1 MCKCDKAIILL
12 ILLKSAPKMV
22 CVQIPFLFKT
32 FFYQTH
38 KFFEDKTQFWF
49 WANGGGGIEG
59 LKKRQKWNVEKTEK
73 PFWYRLTSTL
83 LKTERISFTK
93 ISPSHWYHLIGRR
106 SIAVTTNLLSSPPT
120 ILSNKFWV
128 ERWKSPFSSWTSWMM
143 TTVWPDCNIIF
154 HHLTIYINE
163 NLPKSIQNL
172 PK

>member
-1 MCKCDKAIILL
+1 MH
-12 ILLKSAPKMV
+12 LKWFVFKFHFCSKHFFTKHTN
-22 CVQIPFLFKT
+22 FLKIRHNFDFGPT
-32 FFYQTH
+32 
-38 KFFEDKTQFWF
+38 
-49 WANGGGGIEG
+49 GGGGLEG

-154 HHLTIYINE
+154 QHLTIYINE
-163 NLPKSIQNL
+163 NLPK
-172 PK
+172 

>member
-1 MCKCDKAIILL
+1 MH
-12 ILLKSAPKMV
+12 LKWFVFKFHFCSKHFFTKHTN
-22 CVQIPFLFKT
+22 FLKIRHNFDFGPT
-32 FFYQTH
+32 
-38 KFFEDKTQFWF
+38 
-49 WANGGGGIEG
+49 GGGIEG

-154 HHLTIYINE
+154 QHLTIYINE